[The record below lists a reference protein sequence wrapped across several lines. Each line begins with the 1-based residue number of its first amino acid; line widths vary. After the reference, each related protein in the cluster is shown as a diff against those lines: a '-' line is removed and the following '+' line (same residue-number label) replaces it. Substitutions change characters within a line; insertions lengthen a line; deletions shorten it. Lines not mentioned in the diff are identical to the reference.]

1 MIVRSIKFS
10 DNSSLAKALGMN
22 NNRGEDGIEIRLDEI
37 PRELP
42 DINII
47 SNYPGLKILTLK
59 KTALSILETNPDI
72 IRGYDLIDVDYN
84 YFKAHI
90 KEIHIPPNKL
100 LISIH
105 TGSKNLIRK
114 MLNDQRIYNKNL
126 KLVLKKGTLKDYYEL
141 RSEISNRKATF
152 FMVGEKY
159 KITRFYSIRGEG
171 INYSYEGKRTAPG
184 QFSMEEAL
192 KIRDYDVYGLVGNP
206 LGKSLSKV
214 IYEKIFSRYKINA
227 IYLNFEIN
235 HEDFDYFIKIAR
247 DVNIAGLNFTVPFK
261 LNASR
266 IFYDGIHPINF
277 VNFKGKVE
285 AGNTDLEAIKY
296 LTEGKNPEKVL
307 IYGNGASAITSLMAF
322 PQSKV
327 YVIGRNPDKVK
338 EFSDKFKVEIAK
350 EPGKFDFLI
359 NSTPVGMYQ
368 PDGIPEII
376 LNSEFETI
384 IDFPYSEHKTVFQ
397 KFAEKKGLEFISGK
411 EILAT
416 QASFNIHYWF
426 GIHVSPSEILKI
438 LRGGK
443 NGNN

>member
-22 NNRGEDGIEIRLDEI
+22 NNREEDGIEIRLDYV

-47 SNYPGLKILTLK
+47 SNYSGLKILTLK
-59 KTALSILETNPDI
+59 KTALSLLETSPDI
-72 IRGYDLIDVDYN
+72 TKDYDRIDVDYN
-84 YFKAHI
+84 YFKTHN
-90 KEIHIPPNKL
+90 KDIHVPPDKL

-105 TGSKNLIRK
+105 TGSENLIRK
-114 MLNDQRIYNKNL
+114 VLNDQKINDKNL
-126 KLVLKKGTLKDYYEL
+126 KLVLKKGNLKNYYAL

-152 FMVGEKY
+152 FIVGEKY
-159 KITRFYSIRGEG
+159 KITRFYSIKGEG

-184 QFSMEEAL
+184 QFSIEEAL
-192 KIRDYDVYGLVGNP
+192 KIRDYDVYGLVGDP

-214 IYEKIFSRYKINA
+214 IYDKIFSKFGINA

-235 HEDFDYFIKIAR
+235 NEDFDYFIKIAR
-247 DVNIAGLNFTVPFK
+247 DVNIAGLNFTFPFK

-277 VNFKGKVE
+277 VKFKGKVE
-285 AGNTDLEAIKY
+285 TRNTDLEAIKY
-296 LTEGKNPEKVL
+296 LTDGRNPKKIL

-327 YVIGRNPDKVK
+327 YVIGRNPDNIK
-338 EFSDKFKVEIAK
+338 EFSDKFKVEVAR

-368 PDGIPEII
+368 SESIPDII
-376 LNSEFETI
+376 SKSVFETV
-384 IDFPYSEHKTVFQ
+384 IDFPYSQNKTIFQ
-397 KFAEKKGLEFISGK
+397 KFAEKNGSEFISGK

-416 QASFNIHYWF
+416 QASFNIYYWF
-426 GIHVSPSEILKI
+426 GFHVSASEILEI

-443 NGNN
+443 SGSN